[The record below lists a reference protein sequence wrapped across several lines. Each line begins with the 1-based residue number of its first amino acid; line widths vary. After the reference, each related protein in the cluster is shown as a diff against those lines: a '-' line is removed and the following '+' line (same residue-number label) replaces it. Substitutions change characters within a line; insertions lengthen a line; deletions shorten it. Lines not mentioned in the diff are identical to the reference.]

1 MEQILVLAHLPERHQ
16 MALLVH
22 LAQLVLQEQRE
33 MQGAAG
39 VVEQY

>member
-1 MEQILVLAHLPERHQ
+1 MV
-16 MALLVH
+16 LLVH